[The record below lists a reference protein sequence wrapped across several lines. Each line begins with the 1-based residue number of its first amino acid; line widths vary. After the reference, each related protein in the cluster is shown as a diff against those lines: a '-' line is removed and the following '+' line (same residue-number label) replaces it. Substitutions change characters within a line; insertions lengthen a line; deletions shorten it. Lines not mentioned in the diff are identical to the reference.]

1 MNPHGRPFRRT
12 VLIVVG
18 LHLGLLLF
26 VGLPFASCHKPP
38 PIQPV
43 EIIDLGSLRP
53 GPGLPSPTSSSSQPT
68 PSQPPSE
75 IPNQESK
82 IQNPPPQSS
91 PAEEPE
97 PTPTPPTPE
106 PTPDPK
112 PEPKPSPKTEPT
124 PLPITKPVPTPQPET
139 PAKHQVKVST
149 TKKKVPVSS
158 TSPSETKT
166 SSPKSTAPVGPTA
179 SDIKNRLAS
188 KLPAEQSGGG
198 GDGAGNAG
206 RPDGVADDFSWYR
219 ALIKQSILSAWKKP
233 PIPAGEKIYTEVEIR
248 IAFDGSVTFIKLSRP
263 SGDPTMDA
271 SVEQAV
277 RSTPRL
283 PKPLP
288 PGLGSPDYIVIIQFK
303 LE

>member
-12 VLIVVG
+12 VLIVVA
-18 LHLGLLLF
+18 LHVGLLLF

-38 PIQPV
+38 TIQPV

-53 GPGLPSPTSSSSQPT
+53 GPGLPSPTPSSAQDSPT
-68 PSQPPSE
+68 QPPSE
-75 IPNQESK
+75 IQNPKSK
-82 IQNPPPQSS
+82 ISVPPEPA

-106 PTPDPK
+106 PKPDIK
-112 PEPKPSPKTEPT
+112 PTPKTEPT
-124 PLPITKPVPTPQPET
+124 PLPVTKPAPIPQPET

-149 TKKKVPVSS
+149 TKKKVSVSS
-158 TSPSETKT
+158 TYPSESKT
-166 SSPKSTAPVGPTA
+166 SSPKSTAPAGPTA

-188 KLPAEQSGGG
+188 KLPAEQGGGG

-219 ALIKQSILSAWKKP
+219 ALIKQSIQSAWKKP
-233 PIPAGEKIYTEVEIR
+233 PIPAGEKIYTEVEIK

-263 SGDPTMDA
+263 SGDPAMDA

-283 PKPLP
+283 AKPLP
-288 PGLGSPDYIVIIQFK
+288 SGLGSPDYTVIIQFK